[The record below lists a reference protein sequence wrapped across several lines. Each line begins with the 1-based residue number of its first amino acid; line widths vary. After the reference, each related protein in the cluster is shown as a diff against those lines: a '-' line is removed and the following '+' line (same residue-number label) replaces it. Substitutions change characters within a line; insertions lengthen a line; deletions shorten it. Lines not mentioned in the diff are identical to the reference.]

1 MYFRLIALLVSFVCL
16 CDGSDENNVPVDEI
30 TNRLYTYPKVHSEFF
45 ESPETH
51 VQKREIPVE
60 TRLKDNKNEI
70 PVTVVYEVTSA
81 KPEKPRRRK
90 LIRQGSKNVTQTTQ
104 STIKSTTPLPKITTV
119 STVKGVTLF
128 PKRPE
133 EDSKRVEFQR
143 RSRMR
148 PPVVKILDE
157 TNFVYAH
164 NGNFHYSY
172 DTADGTKISSEGK
185 LLRNDK
191 NEATGEAV
199 IGSVSYTDDEGKD
212 FSLSYTADENGYRPV
227 GAHLPTPPPIPPEIA
242 RALEILATKKPDI
255 GTDYY

>member
-16 CDGSDENNVPVDEI
+16 CDGSVENKVPVDEI
-30 TNRLYTYPKVHSEFF
+30 VHPAFF
-45 ESPETH
+45 ELPETH
-51 VQKREIPVE
+51 VQKRDSPVE
-60 TRLKDNKNEI
+60 TRLKENKNEI
-70 PVTVVYEVTSA
+70 PVTVVYEVTA
-81 KPEKPRRRK
+81 KPEKPKRRK
-90 LIRQGSKNVTQTTQ
+90 LIRQGRNNVTQTTQ

-119 STVKGVTLF
+119 STDKGVTLF

-133 EDSKRVEFQR
+133 EDSKRIEFQR

-164 NGNFHYSY
+164 SGNFHYSY

-185 LLRNDK
+185 LLKNDK
-191 NEATGEAV
+191 NEGMGEAV